1 MMKKFCCSVALMM
14 PKTAAKVTVV
24 VAMMMQERF
33 FRNSVVW
40 NRFGMKRKTIMLS
53 TMAMTM

>member
-1 MMKKFCCSVALMM
+1 MM